1 MAAGGEGQT
10 RGLIGTRIG
19 RRLVSLFLGCALL
32 PLVAFG
38 WLSLTQVSDSLRAEV
53 ERELQQNARKAGQSL
68 AQRLLGIA
76 DELGLAIALSP
87 AQSPLAAA
95 PPMVLTRLKQSF
107 ASLQL
112 VEGNE
117 VRALFGPTHAFR
129 PLNAHEQAHL
139 ATGRALARIEG
150 DGRRARVMMARCLAG
165 TDPAGPLLVGEV
177 RRFDIEALRG
187 AGMET
192 VVLGGDR
199 LLLGSTIPQLPD
211 LEPMLR
217 LLGTQPASATFEWQ
231 VAGETHVAHY
241 WRVFLRP
248 QLGADWLVLQSKSRL
263 AGEETLLTFRRTFL
277 NTAML
282 TLLVVV
288 AASIA
293 QIRRTI
299 GPIRRLVAVTRSV
312 AGGELDARAS
322 LTGRDEFAELGRSF
336 DEMTKQLVENIRR
349 RELSEIDLVTARDAA
364 LTAVRAKAEFMT
376 NVSHELRTPLTSIV
390 SAAEIMQ
397 NFGTDDPKVLP
408 EFLDIVVSQSGRL
421 QQLIEGVLALR
432 DEDTSDFAPTDVV
445 ATLRQA
451 IGGLRPAAQARVQLE
466 GAVADAPV
474 HGAAERLAFVW
485 RQLLDNAAKFSAA
498 DAPIAIHVRA
508 AGDDVVVEVV
518 DRGVG
523 IARADHERIFE
534 PFCQVGTDILTAK
547 ANGIGLGLT
556 LVRNIVGSHGGRIAV
571 DSELGHGATFRVTL
585 PRLQSKAPRAAL
597 APAPAATASPPP
609 SAPARG

>member
-1 MAAGGEGQT
+1 MAAGGAGRT

-38 WLSLTQVSDSLRAEV
+38 WLSLTQVTDSLRAEV

-68 AQRLLGIA
+68 AQRMLGAA
-76 DELGLAIALSP
+76 DELGLAVALSSP
-87 AQSPLAAA
+87 QSPLAGA
-95 PPMVLTRLKQSF
+95 PPMVLTRLQQSF
-107 ASLQL
+107 SSLQL
-112 VEGNE
+112 VEGAE
-117 VRALFGPTHAFR
+117 VRALFGPPFAFP
-129 PLNAHEQAHL
+129 PLSAHEQAHL

-150 DGRRARVMMARCLAG
+150 DGRNARVVMARCLSG
-165 TDPAGPLLVGEV
+165 GEAGPLLVGEV
-177 RRFDIEALRG
+177 RRFDIEVLRG

-192 VVLGGDR
+192 LVFGGDHQ
-199 LLLGSTIPQLPD
+199 LLGSTIPSLPD
-211 LEPMLR
+211 LGPMQR

-231 VAGETHVAHY
+231 VAGEEHIAHY

-248 QLGADWLVLQSKSRL
+248 QLGADWLVLMSKSRL
-263 AGEETLLTFRRTFL
+263 AGEETVLTFRRTFL
-277 NTAML
+277 DTALL

-288 AASIA
+288 GASIA

-299 GPIRRLVAVTRSV
+299 GPIRRLVEVTRRV

-322 LTGRDEFAELGRSF
+322 LSGRDEFAQLGCSF
-336 DEMTKQLVENIRR
+336 DDMTEQLVENIRR
-349 RELSEIDLVTARDAA
+349 RELTEVDLVAARDAA
-364 LTAVRAKAEFMT
+364 LTAVRAKADFMT

-451 IGGLRPAAQARVQLE
+451 IGGLRPAAQARVQLDS
-466 GAVADAPV
+466 AVAEAPV

-498 DAPIAIHVRA
+498 DAPIAIRVRA
-508 AGDDVVVEVV
+508 DGDDVVVEVA

-556 LVRNIVGSHGGRIAV
+556 LARNIVGSHGGRIAV
-571 DSELGHGATFRVTL
+571 DSELGRGATFRVRL
-585 PRLQSKAPRAAL
+585 PRLPARAPRAPQS
-597 APAPAATASPPP
+597 PAKATVAAATA